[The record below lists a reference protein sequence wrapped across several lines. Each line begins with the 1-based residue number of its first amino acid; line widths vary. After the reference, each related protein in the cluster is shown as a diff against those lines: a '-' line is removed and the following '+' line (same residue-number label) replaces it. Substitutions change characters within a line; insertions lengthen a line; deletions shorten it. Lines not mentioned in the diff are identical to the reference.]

1 MLNPPSLNS
10 PQFTLVGL
18 TNASAAVTIDPNTRR
33 AFTHVLVDN
42 TSGTLP
48 IFVTAGT
55 GAAAPTAV
63 FPASATVPLQGAVVP
78 AGRMLPFEI
87 TQDTTFI
94 SAIRSA
100 AGATDVYIKFITGS
114 QAI

>member
-1 MLNPPSLNS
+1 M
-10 PQFTLVGL
+10 
-18 TNASAAVTIDPNTRR
+18 I
-33 AFTHVLVDN
+33 DN

-55 GAAAPTAV
+55 GGAAPTAV
-63 FPASATVPLQGAVVP
+63 FPSSATSPSQGAIVP
-78 AGRMLPFEI
+78 AGRMMPFEI

-100 AGATDVYIKFITGS
+100 AGATDVYIKFIQGG